1 MAPTQFGIGLLLN
14 VAIVAKHSA
23 SVTGNLIYLGV
34 IKATIAS
41 VVFRIIQQTVG
52 TATPNWLATAR

>member
-1 MAPTQFGIGLLLN
+1 MVPTQFGIGFSLN
-14 VAIVAKHSA
+14 VAMATKRSM

-41 VVFRIIQQTVG
+41 VVYRTIQQTVG

>member
-14 VAIVAKHSA
+14 VAIVAKHSP

-34 IKATIAS
+34 IKATIAL